1 MFEKRMTNPFKK
13 IPADYI
19 AGEELKIGMFVSID
33 HKTKEVKKAKTAD
46 EVQGIV
52 IRGSKISFRNALGI
66 PESIFDEYQAALPKG
81 IKVGVFPFEVA
92 ERFATDV
99 VDTAIATALDDTAKT
114 LEEKRTAL
122 IGKELTVVNGV
133 LKEAITGNTV
143 LAVIHMVDSEGFNN
157 RPMSNV
163 GLLNSEGDNITDL
176 YAMKEHFVISYT
188 MVRPYTK

>member
-1 MFEKRMTNPFKK
+1 MFEKRMTHPIKK

-19 AGEELKIGMFVSID
+19 AGEELKIGMFVTID
-33 HKTKEVKKAKTAD
+33 HKTKEVRKAATAD
-46 EVQGIV
+46 KVQGIV

-66 PESIFDEYQAALPKG
+66 PESIFDEYQATLPKG

-99 VDTAIATALDDTAKT
+99 VDTAIKTVLDNEQT
-114 LEEKRTAL
+114 LAQKRTAL

-133 LKEAITGNTV
+133 LKEATSGNTV
-143 LAVIHMVDSEGFNN
+143 IAVIHMVDSEGFNN
-157 RPMSNV
+157 RPMNESK
-163 GLLNSEGDNITDL
+163 LLNSEGDNITDL

>member
-1 MFEKRMTNPFKK
+1 MFEKRMTHPIKK

-19 AGEELKIGMFVSID
+19 AGEELKIGMFVSIN
-33 HKTKEVKKAKTAD
+33 HVTKEVKKATTAK

-52 IRGSKISFRNALGI
+52 IRGSKVSFRNALGI
-66 PESIFDEYQAALPKG
+66 PESIFDEYQATLPKG
-81 IKVGVFPFEVA
+81 IKVGVFPFEEA

-99 VDTAIATALDDTAKT
+99 VDTAIKTVLDNEQT
-114 LEEKRTAL
+114 LAQKRTAL

-133 LKEAITGNTV
+133 LKEATTGNTV
-143 LAVIHMVDSEGFNN
+143 LAVIHSVDSEGFNN
-157 RPMSNV
+157 RPMNIS

>member
-1 MFEKRMTNPFKK
+1 MFEKRLSHPLKK

-19 AGEELKIGMFVSID
+19 AGEELKIGMFVTID
-33 HKTKEVKKAKTAD
+33 HKTKEVKKAATAD
-46 EVQGIV
+46 KVQGIV
-52 IRGSKISFRNALGI
+52 IRGSKVSFRNALGI
-66 PESIFDEYQAALPKG
+66 PESIFDEYQATLPKG

-99 VDTAIATALDDTAKT
+99 VDATIKTVLDNEQT
-114 LEEKRTAL
+114 LAQKRTAL

-133 LKEAITGNTV
+133 LKEATTGNTV

-157 RPMSNV
+157 RPMNESK
-163 GLLNSEGDNITDL
+163 LLNSEGDNITDL

>member
-1 MFEKRMTNPFKK
+1 MFEKRMSHPLKK

-19 AGEELKIGMFVSID
+19 AGEELKIGMFVTIN
-33 HKTKEVKKAKTAD
+33 HTTKEVKKAKTAD

-66 PESIFDEYQAALPKG
+66 PESIFDEYQATLPKG

-99 VDTAIATALDDTAKT
+99 VDATITTVLDSTEKT
-114 LEEKRTAL
+114 LTEKRTAL

-133 LKEAITGNTV
+133 LKEATTGNIV

-157 RPMSNV
+157 RPMNTS

>member
-1 MFEKRMTNPFKK
+1 MFEKRMTHPFKK

-19 AGEELKIGMFVSID
+19 AGEELKIGMFVTID
-33 HKTKEVKKAKTAD
+33 HKTKEVKKATTAD
-46 EVQGIV
+46 KVQGIV

-66 PESIFDEYQAALPKG
+66 PETIFDEYQATLPKG

-99 VDTAIATALDDTAKT
+99 VDTAIKTILDNEQT
-114 LEEKRTAL
+114 LAQKRTAL

-133 LKEAITGNTV
+133 LKEATTGNTV
-143 LAVIHMVDSEGFNN
+143 LAVVHMVDSEGFNN
-157 RPMSNV
+157 RPMNNS

>member
-1 MFEKRMTNPFKK
+1 MFEKRMTHPIKK

-19 AGEELKIGMFVSID
+19 AGEELKIGMFVTID
-33 HKTKEVKKAKTAD
+33 HKTKEVKKAATAD
-46 EVQGIV
+46 KVQGIV
-52 IRGSKISFRNALGI
+52 IRGSKVSFRNALGI
-66 PESIFDEYQAALPKG
+66 PESIFDEYQATLPKG

-99 VDTAIATALDDTAKT
+99 VDTAIKTILDNEQT
-114 LEEKRTAL
+114 LAQKRTAL

-133 LKEAITGNTV
+133 LKEATAGNTV

-157 RPMSNV
+157 RPMNESK
-163 GLLNSEGDNITDL
+163 LLNSEGDNITDL

>member
-19 AGEELKIGMFVSID
+19 AGEELKIGMFVTID
-33 HKTKEVKKAKTAD
+33 HKTKEVKKAATAD
-46 EVQGIV
+46 KVQGIV
-52 IRGSKISFRNALGI
+52 IRGSKVSFRNALGI
-66 PESIFDEYQAALPKG
+66 PESIFDEYQATLPKG

-99 VDTAIATALDDTAKT
+99 VDTAIKTILDNEQT
-114 LEEKRTAL
+114 LAQKRTAL

-133 LKEAITGNTV
+133 LKEATTGNTV
-143 LAVIHMVDSEGFNN
+143 LAVVHMVDSEGFNN
-157 RPMSNV
+157 RPMNNS

>member
-19 AGEELKIGMFVSID
+19 AGEELKIGMFVTID
-33 HKTKEVKKAKTAD
+33 HKTKEVKKAASAD
-46 EVQGIV
+46 KVQGIV

-66 PESIFDEYQAALPKG
+66 PESIFDEYQATLPKG
-81 IKVGVFPFEVA
+81 IKVGVFPFEEA

-99 VDTAIATALDDTAKT
+99 VDTAIKTVLDNEQT
-114 LEEKRTAL
+114 LAQKRTAL

-133 LKEAITGNTV
+133 LKEATAGNTV
-143 LAVIHMVDSEGFNN
+143 LAVIHMVDNEGFNN
-157 RPMSNV
+157 RAMNMSKI
-163 GLLNSEGDNITDL
+163 LNSEGDNITDL

>member
-1 MFEKRMTNPFKK
+1 MFEKRMTHPFKK

-19 AGEELKIGMFVSID
+19 AGEELKIGMFVTID
-33 HKTKEVKKAKTAD
+33 HKTKEVRKAATAD
-46 EVQGIV
+46 KVQGIV
-52 IRGSKISFRNALGI
+52 IRGSKVSFRNALGI
-66 PESIFDEYQAALPKG
+66 PESIFDEYQATLPKG

-99 VDTAIATALDDTAKT
+99 VDTAIKTVLDNEQTLAL
-114 LEEKRTAL
+114 KRTAL

-133 LKEAITGNTV
+133 LKEATAGNTV

-157 RPMSNV
+157 RPMNNSK
-163 GLLNSEGDNITDL
+163 LLNSEGDNITDL

>member
-1 MFEKRMTNPFKK
+1 MFEKRMTHPIKK

-19 AGEELKIGMFVSID
+19 AGEELKIGMFVTID
-33 HKTKEVKKAKTAD
+33 HKTKEVRKAATAD
-46 EVQGIV
+46 KVQGIV
-52 IRGSKISFRNALGI
+52 IRGSKVSFRNALGI
-66 PESIFDEYQAALPKG
+66 PESIFDEYQATLPKG
-81 IKVGVFPFEVA
+81 IKVGVFPFEEA

-99 VDTAIATALDDTAKT
+99 VDTAIKTVLDNEQT
-114 LEEKRTAL
+114 LAQKRTAL

-133 LKEAITGNTV
+133 LKEATAGNTV

-157 RPMSNV
+157 RPMNTSS
-163 GLLNSEGDNITDL
+163 LLNSEGDNITDL

>member
-1 MFEKRMTNPFKK
+1 MFEKRMTHPFKK

-19 AGEELKIGMFVSID
+19 AGEELKIGMFVTID
-33 HKTKEVKKAKTAD
+33 HKTKEVKKATTAD
-46 EVQGIV
+46 KVQGIV

-66 PESIFDEYQAALPKG
+66 PETIFDEYQATLPKG

-99 VDTAIATALDDTAKT
+99 VDTAIKTILDNEQT
-114 LEEKRTAL
+114 LAQKRTAL

-133 LKEAITGNTV
+133 LKEATTGNTV

-157 RPMSNV
+157 RPMNNS

>member
-19 AGEELKIGMFVSID
+19 AGEELKIGMFVTID
-33 HKTKEVKKAKTAD
+33 HKTKEVKKAATAD
-46 EVQGIV
+46 KVQGIV

-66 PESIFDEYQAALPKG
+66 PESIFDEYQATLPKG
-81 IKVGVFPFEVA
+81 IKVGVFPFEEA

-99 VDTAIATALDDTAKT
+99 VDTAIKTVLDNEQT
-114 LEEKRTAL
+114 LAQKRTAL

-133 LKEAITGNTV
+133 LKEATAGNTV
-143 LAVIHMVDSEGFNN
+143 LAVIHMVDNEGFNN
-157 RPMSNV
+157 RAMNMSK
-163 GLLNSEGDNITDL
+163 LLNSEGDNITDL

>member
-1 MFEKRMTNPFKK
+1 MFEKRMTHPIKK

-19 AGEELKIGMFVSID
+19 AGEELKIGMFVTID
-33 HKTKEVKKAKTAD
+33 HKTKEVKKAATAD
-46 EVQGIV
+46 KVQGIV
-52 IRGSKISFRNALGI
+52 IRGSKVSFRNALGI
-66 PESIFDEYQAALPKG
+66 PESIFDEYQATLPKG

-99 VDTAIATALDDTAKT
+99 VDTAIKTVLDNEQT
-114 LEEKRTAL
+114 LAQKRTAL

-133 LKEAITGNTV
+133 LKEATAGNTV

-157 RPMSNV
+157 RPMDNV
-163 GLLNSEGDNITDL
+163 KLLNSEGDNITDL

>member
-1 MFEKRMTNPFKK
+1 MFEKRMTHPIKK

-19 AGEELKIGMFVSID
+19 AGEELKIGMFVTID
-33 HKTKEVKKAKTAD
+33 HKTKEVKKATTAD
-46 EVQGIV
+46 KVQGIV
-52 IRGSKISFRNALGI
+52 IRGSKVSFRNALGI
-66 PESIFDEYQAALPKG
+66 PESIFDEYQATLPKG

-99 VDTAIATALDDTAKT
+99 VDTAIKTVLDNEQT
-114 LEEKRTAL
+114 LAQKRTAL

-133 LKEAITGNTV
+133 LKEATTGNTV
-143 LAVIHMVDSEGFNN
+143 LAVIHSVDSEGFNN
-157 RPMSNV
+157 RPMDNV
-163 GLLNSEGDNITDL
+163 KLLNSEGDNITDL

>member
-1 MFEKRMTNPFKK
+1 MFEKRMTHPFKK

-19 AGEELKIGMFVSID
+19 AGEELKIGMFVTID
-33 HKTKEVKKAKTAD
+33 HKTKEVKKATTAD
-46 EVQGIV
+46 KVQGIV

-66 PESIFDEYQAALPKG
+66 PETIFDEYQATLPKG

-99 VDTAIATALDDTAKT
+99 VDTAIKTILDNEQT
-114 LEEKRTAL
+114 LAQKRTAL

-133 LKEAITGNTV
+133 LKEATAGNTV

-157 RPMSNV
+157 RPMNESK
-163 GLLNSEGDNITDL
+163 LLNSEGDNITDL

>member
-1 MFEKRMTNPFKK
+1 MFEKRMTHPIKK

-19 AGEELKIGMFVSID
+19 AGEELKIGMFVSIN
-33 HKTKEVKKAKTAD
+33 HATKEVNKATTAK
-46 EVQGIV
+46 EAQGIV
-52 IRGSKISFRNALGI
+52 IRGSKVSFRNALGI
-66 PESIFDEYQAALPKG
+66 PESIFDEYQATLPEG
-81 IKVGVFPFEVA
+81 IKVGVFPFEEA

-99 VDTAIATALDDTAKT
+99 VDTAIKAVLDNGQT
-114 LEEKRTAL
+114 LAQKRTAL

-133 LKEAITGNTV
+133 LKEATTGNTV
-143 LAVIHMVDSEGFNN
+143 LAVIHSVDSEGFNN
-157 RPMSNV
+157 RPMNIS

>member
-1 MFEKRMTNPFKK
+1 MFEKRMTHPIKK

-19 AGEELKIGMFVSID
+19 AGEELKIGMFVTID
-33 HKTKEVKKAKTAD
+33 HKTKEVRKAATAD
-46 EVQGIV
+46 KVQGIV
-52 IRGSKISFRNALGI
+52 IRGSKVSFRNALGI
-66 PESIFDEYQAALPKG
+66 PESIFDEYQATLPKG
-81 IKVGVFPFEVA
+81 IKVGVLPFEVA

-99 VDTAIATALDDTAKT
+99 VDTAIKTVLDNEQT
-114 LEEKRTAL
+114 LAQKRTAL

-133 LKEAITGNTV
+133 LKEATAGNTV

-157 RPMSNV
+157 RPMNNSK
-163 GLLNSEGDNITDL
+163 LLNSEGDNITDL

>member
-1 MFEKRMTNPFKK
+1 MFEKRMTHPIKK

-19 AGEELKIGMFVSID
+19 AGEELKIGMFVSIN
-33 HKTKEVKKAKTAD
+33 HVTKEVKKATTAK

-52 IRGSKISFRNALGI
+52 IRGSKVSFRNALGI
-66 PESIFDEYQAALPKG
+66 PESIFDEYQATLPKG
-81 IKVGVFPFEVA
+81 IKVGVFPFEEA

-99 VDTAIATALDDTAKT
+99 VDTAIKTVLDNEQT
-114 LEEKRTAL
+114 LAQKRTAL

-133 LKEAITGNTV
+133 LKEATTGNTV

-157 RPMSNV
+157 RPMNESK
-163 GLLNSEGDNITDL
+163 LLNSEGDNITDL

>member
-1 MFEKRMTNPFKK
+1 MFEKRMTHPFKK
-13 IPADYI
+13 IPDDYI
-19 AGEELKIGMFVSID
+19 AGEELKIGMFVSIN
-33 HKTKEVKKAKTAD
+33 HVTKEVKKATTAK

-52 IRGSKISFRNALGI
+52 IRGSKVSFRNALGI
-66 PESIFDEYQAALPKG
+66 PESIFDEYQATLPKG
-81 IKVGVFPFEVA
+81 IKVGVFPFEEA

-99 VDTAIATALDDTAKT
+99 VDTAIKAVLDNTSQT
-114 LEEKRTAL
+114 LAQKRTAL

-133 LKEAITGNTV
+133 LKEATTGNTV

-157 RPMSNV
+157 RPMNTSS
-163 GLLNSEGDNITDL
+163 LLNSEGDNITDL

>member
-1 MFEKRMTNPFKK
+1 MFEKRMTHPFKK

-19 AGEELKIGMFVSID
+19 AGEELKIGMFVTID
-33 HKTKEVKKAKTAD
+33 HKTKEVKKATTAD
-46 EVQGIV
+46 KVQGIV

-66 PESIFDEYQAALPKG
+66 PESIFDEYQATLPKG

-99 VDTAIATALDDTAKT
+99 VDTAIKTVLDNEQT
-114 LEEKRTAL
+114 LAQKRTAL

-133 LKEAITGNTV
+133 LKEATTGNTV

-157 RPMSNV
+157 RPMDNV
-163 GLLNSEGDNITDL
+163 KLLNSEGDNITDL

>member
-19 AGEELKIGMFVSID
+19 AGEELKIGMFVTID
-33 HKTKEVKKAKTAD
+33 HKTKEVKKAATAD
-46 EVQGIV
+46 KVQGIV
-52 IRGSKISFRNALGI
+52 IRGSKPSFRNALGI
-66 PESIFDEYQAALPKG
+66 PESIFDEYQATLPKG
-81 IKVGVFPFEVA
+81 IKVGVFPFEEA

-99 VDTAIATALDDTAKT
+99 VDTAIKTILDNEQT
-114 LEEKRTAL
+114 LAQKRTAL

-133 LKEAITGNTV
+133 LKEATTGNTV

-157 RPMSNV
+157 RPMNMSK
-163 GLLNSEGDNITDL
+163 LLNSEGDNITDL

>member
-1 MFEKRMTNPFKK
+1 MFEKRMTHPIKK

-19 AGEELKIGMFVSID
+19 AGEELKIGMFVSIN
-33 HKTKEVKKAKTAD
+33 HVTKEVKKATTAK

-52 IRGSKISFRNALGI
+52 IRGSKVSFRNALGI
-66 PESIFDEYQAALPKG
+66 PESIFDEYQATLPKG

-99 VDTAIATALDDTAKT
+99 VDTAIKTILDNEQT
-114 LEEKRTAL
+114 LAQKRTAL

-133 LKEAITGNTV
+133 LKEATTGNTV
-143 LAVIHMVDSEGFNN
+143 LAVIHSVDSEGFNN
-157 RPMSNV
+157 RPMNIS

>member
-1 MFEKRMTNPFKK
+1 MFEKRMTHPIKK

-19 AGEELKIGMFVSID
+19 AGEELKIGMFVTID
-33 HKTKEVKKAKTAD
+33 HKTKEVKKAATAD
-46 EVQGIV
+46 KVQGIV
-52 IRGSKISFRNALGI
+52 IRGSKVSFRNALGI
-66 PESIFDEYQAALPKG
+66 PESIFDEYQATLPKG

-99 VDTAIATALDDTAKT
+99 VDTAIKTVLDNEQT
-114 LEEKRTAL
+114 LAQKRTAL

-133 LKEAITGNTV
+133 LKEATTGNTV

-157 RPMSNV
+157 RPMGNV

>member
-1 MFEKRMTNPFKK
+1 MFEKRMTHPIKK

-19 AGEELKIGMFVSID
+19 AGEELKIGMFVTID
-33 HKTKEVKKAKTAD
+33 HKTKEVKKATTAD
-46 EVQGIV
+46 KVQGIV

-66 PESIFDEYQAALPKG
+66 PESIFDEYQATLPKG

-99 VDTAIATALDDTAKT
+99 VDTAIKTVLDNEQT
-114 LEEKRTAL
+114 LAQKRTAL

-133 LKEAITGNTV
+133 LKEATTGNTV

-157 RPMSNV
+157 RPMNTSS
-163 GLLNSEGDNITDL
+163 LLNSEGDNITDL

>member
-1 MFEKRMTNPFKK
+1 MFEKRMSHPLKK

-19 AGEELKIGMFVSID
+19 AGEELKIGMFVTID
-33 HKTKEVKKAKTAD
+33 HATKEVKKAKTAD

-52 IRGSKISFRNALGI
+52 IRGSKVSFRNALGI
-66 PESIFDEYQAALPKG
+66 PESIFDEYQATLPKG

-99 VDTAIATALDDTAKT
+99 VDATITTVLDSAEKT
-114 LEEKRTAL
+114 LTEKRTAL
-122 IGKELTVVNGV
+122 IGKELTVVDGV

-157 RPMSNV
+157 RPMNIS

>member
-1 MFEKRMTNPFKK
+1 MFEKRMSHPLKK

-19 AGEELKIGMFVSID
+19 AGEELKIGMFVTID
-33 HKTKEVKKAKTAD
+33 HATKEVKKAETAD

-52 IRGSKISFRNALGI
+52 IRGSKVSFRNALGI
-66 PESIFDEYQAALPKG
+66 PESIFDEYQATLPKG

-99 VDTAIATALDDTAKT
+99 VDATITTVLDSAEKT
-114 LEEKRTAL
+114 LTEKRTAL

-157 RPMSNV
+157 RPMNIS

>member
-19 AGEELKIGMFVSID
+19 AGEELKIGMFVTID
-33 HKTKEVKKAKTAD
+33 HKTKEVKKAATAD
-46 EVQGIV
+46 KVQGIV

-66 PESIFDEYQAALPKG
+66 PESIFDEYQATLPKG
-81 IKVGVFPFEVA
+81 IKVGVFPFEEA

-99 VDTAIATALDDTAKT
+99 VDTAIKTVLDNEQT
-114 LEEKRTAL
+114 LAQKRTAL

-133 LKEAITGNTV
+133 LKEATTGNTV
-143 LAVIHMVDSEGFNN
+143 LAVIHMVDNEGFNN
-157 RPMSNV
+157 RAMNMSK
-163 GLLNSEGDNITDL
+163 LLNSEGDNITDL

>member
-1 MFEKRMTNPFKK
+1 MFEKRMTHPIKK

-19 AGEELKIGMFVSID
+19 AGEELKIGMFVTID
-33 HKTKEVKKAKTAD
+33 HKTKEVKKAATAD
-46 EVQGIV
+46 KVQGIV
-52 IRGSKISFRNALGI
+52 IRGSKVSFRNALGI
-66 PESIFDEYQAALPKG
+66 PESIFDEYQATLPKG

-99 VDTAIATALDDTAKT
+99 VDTAIKTVLDNEQT
-114 LEEKRTAL
+114 LAQKRTAL

-133 LKEAITGNTV
+133 LKEATAGNTV

-157 RPMSNV
+157 RPMNESK
-163 GLLNSEGDNITDL
+163 LLNSEGDNITDL

>member
-19 AGEELKIGMFVSID
+19 AGEELKIGMFVTID
-33 HKTKEVKKAKTAD
+33 HKTKEVKKAATAD
-46 EVQGIV
+46 KVQGIV

-66 PESIFDEYQAALPKG
+66 PESIFDEYQATLPKG
-81 IKVGVFPFEVA
+81 IKVGVFPFEEA

-99 VDTAIATALDDTAKT
+99 VDTAIKTVLDNEQT
-114 LEEKRTAL
+114 LAQKRTAL

-133 LKEAITGNTV
+133 LKEATAGNTV
-143 LAVIHMVDSEGFNN
+143 LAVIHSVDSEGFNN
-157 RPMSNV
+157 RAMNMSK
-163 GLLNSEGDNITDL
+163 LLNSEGDNITDL

>member
-1 MFEKRMTNPFKK
+1 MFEKRMTHPIKK

-19 AGEELKIGMFVSID
+19 AGEELKIGMFVSIN
-33 HKTKEVKKAKTAD
+33 HVTKEVKKATTAK

-52 IRGSKISFRNALGI
+52 IRGSKVSFRNALGI
-66 PESIFDEYQAALPKG
+66 PESIFDEYQATLPKG
-81 IKVGVFPFEVA
+81 IKVGVFPFEEA

-99 VDTAIATALDDTAKT
+99 VDTTIKTVLDDTQKT
-114 LEEKRTAL
+114 LAQKRTAL

-133 LKEAITGNTV
+133 LKEATTGNTV

-157 RPMSNV
+157 RPMNTS

>member
-1 MFEKRMTNPFKK
+1 MFEKRMTHPIKK

-19 AGEELKIGMFVSID
+19 AGEELKIGMFVTID
-33 HKTKEVKKAKTAD
+33 HKTKEVKKAATAD
-46 EVQGIV
+46 KVQGIV
-52 IRGSKISFRNALGI
+52 IRGSKVSFRNALGI
-66 PESIFDEYQAALPKG
+66 PESIFDEYQATLPKG

-99 VDTAIATALDDTAKT
+99 VDTAIKTVLDNGQT
-114 LEEKRTAL
+114 LDQKRTAL

-133 LKEAITGNTV
+133 LKEATTGNTV

-157 RPMSNV
+157 RPMNESK
-163 GLLNSEGDNITDL
+163 LLNSEGDNITDL

>member
-1 MFEKRMTNPFKK
+1 MFEKRMTHPIKK

-19 AGEELKIGMFVSID
+19 AGEELKIGMFVTID
-33 HKTKEVKKAKTAD
+33 HKTKEVRKAATAD
-46 EVQGIV
+46 KVQGIV
-52 IRGSKISFRNALGI
+52 IRGSKVSFRNALGI
-66 PESIFDEYQAALPKG
+66 PESIFDEYQATLPKG

-99 VDTAIATALDDTAKT
+99 VDATIKTVLDNEQT
-114 LEEKRTAL
+114 LAQKRTAL

-133 LKEAITGNTV
+133 LKEATTGNTV

-157 RPMSNV
+157 RPMNESK
-163 GLLNSEGDNITDL
+163 LLNSEGDNITDL

>member
-1 MFEKRMTNPFKK
+1 MFEKRMSHPLKK

-19 AGEELKIGMFVSID
+19 AGEELKIGMFVTID
-33 HKTKEVKKAKTAD
+33 HATKEVKKAETAD

-52 IRGSKISFRNALGI
+52 IRGSKVSFRNALGI
-66 PESIFDEYQAALPKG
+66 PESIFDEYQATLPKG

-99 VDTAIATALDDTAKT
+99 VDATITTVLDSAEKT
-114 LEEKRTAL
+114 LTEKRTAL

-133 LKEAITGNTV
+133 LKEATTGNTV

-157 RPMSNV
+157 RPMNIS

>member
-1 MFEKRMTNPFKK
+1 MFEKRMSHPLKK

-19 AGEELKIGMFVSID
+19 AGEELKIGMFVAID
-33 HKTKEVKKAKTAD
+33 HKTKEVKKAKTTD

-52 IRGSKISFRNALGI
+52 IRGSKVSFRNALGI
-66 PESIFDEYQAALPKG
+66 PESIFDEYQATLPKG

-99 VDTAIATALDDTAKT
+99 VDTAIATALNATDTT
-114 LEEKRTAL
+114 LAQKRTAL

-157 RPMSNV
+157 RPMNIS

>member
-1 MFEKRMTNPFKK
+1 MFEKRMTHPFKK

-19 AGEELKIGMFVSID
+19 AGEELKIGMFVSIN
-33 HKTKEVKKAKTAD
+33 HVTKEVKKAATAK

-52 IRGSKISFRNALGI
+52 IRGSKVSFRNALGI
-66 PESIFDEYQAALPKG
+66 PESIFDEYQATLPKG

-99 VDTAIATALDDTAKT
+99 VDATIKTVLDNEQT
-114 LEEKRTAL
+114 LAQKRTAL

-133 LKEAITGNTV
+133 LKEATTGNTV

-157 RPMSNV
+157 RPMNESK
-163 GLLNSEGDNITDL
+163 LLNSEGDNITDL

>member
-1 MFEKRMTNPFKK
+1 MFEKRMTHPFKK

-19 AGEELKIGMFVSID
+19 AGEELKIGMFVSIN
-33 HKTKEVKKAKTAD
+33 HVTKEVKKATTAK

-52 IRGSKISFRNALGI
+52 IRGSKVSFRNALGI
-66 PESIFDEYQAALPKG
+66 PESIFDEYQATLPKG
-81 IKVGVFPFEVA
+81 IKVGVFPFEEA

-99 VDTAIATALDDTAKT
+99 VDATIKTVLDNEQT
-114 LEEKRTAL
+114 LAQKRTAL

-133 LKEAITGNTV
+133 LKEATAGNTV

-157 RPMSNV
+157 RPMNTS

>member
-19 AGEELKIGMFVSID
+19 AGEELKIGMFVTID
-33 HKTKEVKKAKTAD
+33 HKTKEVKKAATAD
-46 EVQGIV
+46 KVQGIV

-66 PESIFDEYQAALPKG
+66 PESIFDEYQATLPKG
-81 IKVGVFPFEVA
+81 IKVGVFPFEEA

-99 VDTAIATALDDTAKT
+99 VDTAIKTVLDNEQT
-114 LEEKRTAL
+114 LAQKRTAL

-133 LKEAITGNTV
+133 LKEATTGNTV

-157 RPMSNV
+157 RAMNMSK
-163 GLLNSEGDNITDL
+163 LLNSEGDNITDL